1 VRASRLL
8 SILLLL
14 QARGQL
20 SAREL
25 AGELEVSPRT
35 VYRDVESLAAAGVPV
50 YAERGPAG
58 GYRLLDG
65 YRTRLT
71 GLTADEADS
80 LFLAGVPGPAGEL
93 GLGAELAAAQLKLL
107 AALPADLAA
116 RAGRVRERFHL
127 DAQGWFRDAEP
138 TPHLSALADAVWNQ
152 RSVRVRYRRWDLKS
166 EVERTLEPLGLVLK
180 AGLWYLVTRA
190 DGAPRVYRVGRVL
203 ELEPLSEHFAR
214 PEGFDLAAYW
224 SAWSARFEASLY
236 RGEVVVR
243 LSSRGRELLPYL
255 LAPAIVRG
263 AELSAEPPDAGGW
276 VRATL
281 PIESPDHA
289 LADLLRLGPEV
300 EVLEPPELRSRM
312 VDTARALVDLYGVSG
327 EPGR

>member
-1 VRASRLL
+1 MRASRLL

-14 QARGQL
+14 QTRGCVT
-20 SAREL
+20 AREL
-25 AGELEVSPRT
+25 AAELEVSPRT

-71 GLTADEADS
+71 GLTADEAGT

-127 DAQGWFRDAEP
+127 DAPGWFRDDEP
-138 TPHLSALADAVWNQ
+138 APYLGALADAVWNQ
-152 RSVRVRYRRWDLKS
+152 CPVRVRYQRWDLQTV
-166 EVERTLEPLGLVLK
+166 VERTLEPLGLVLK

-190 DGAPRVYRVGRVL
+190 DGESRVYRVGRVL
-203 ELEPLSEHFAR
+203 ALEPLPGHFER
-214 PEGFDLAAYW
+214 PDGFDLASYW
-224 SAWSARFEASLY
+224 AAWSARFEASLY
-236 RGEVVVR
+236 RGEVLVR
-243 LSSRGRELLPYL
+243 LSPRGRELLPYL

-263 AELSAEPPDAGGW
+263 ATLHTEEPDAAGW
-276 VRATL
+276 IRATL

-300 EVLEPPELRSRM
+300 ELLEPAELRRRM
-312 VDTARALVDLYGVSG
+312 AEAARVLAGLYAAGGESG
-327 EPGR
+327 